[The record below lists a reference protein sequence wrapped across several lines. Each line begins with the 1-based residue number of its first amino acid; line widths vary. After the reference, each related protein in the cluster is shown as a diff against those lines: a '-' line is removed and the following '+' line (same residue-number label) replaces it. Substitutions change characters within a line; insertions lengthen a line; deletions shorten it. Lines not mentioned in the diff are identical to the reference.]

1 MQKLKNRVALV
12 TGASRGIGRGIAL
25 AFAKEGADIIF
36 TYQANHKAAEATR
49 AELEALGVKVLMR
62 QTDSADEKGILALR
76 DEVAKTFGKIN
87 ILVNNAGTIGEEL
100 PCVELSLT
108 EFDRVLGT
116 DLRGVFMFCKYFTP
130 LISKKPVGKII
141 NITSE
146 LGFKGRANYIAYV
159 TAKTG
164 LNGLSRC
171 LAYELA
177 PDILVNSIA
186 PGPIE
191 TDMILADMDP
201 VWLEKE
207 KDIPLKRLGKVEEI
221 AAAALLLASD
231 EGNFFCGQIVSPNG
245 GAVFT

>member
-1 MQKLKNRVALV
+1 M
-12 TGASRGIGRGIAL
+12 S
-25 AFAKEGADIIF
+25 
-36 TYQANHKAAEATR
+36 
-49 AELEALGVKVLMR
+49 
-62 QTDSADEKGILALR
+62 QTDSADEKAIIKLR
-76 DEVAKTFGKIN
+76 DLVKERFGKLN

-100 PCVELSLT
+100 PCAEMPVE
-108 EFDRVLGT
+108 EFDRVLAC
-116 DLRGVFMFCKYFTP
+116 DLRGVFMFCKYFIP
-130 LISKKPVGKII
+130 LIAKNPVGKII

>member
-1 MQKLKNRVALV
+1 MKLKNRVALV
-12 TGASRGIGRGIAL
+12 TGASRGIGKGIAL
-25 AFAKEGADIIF
+25 SFAREGADIAF
-36 TYQANHKAAEATR
+36 TYHNNHKAAEETK
-49 AELEALGVKVLMR
+49 AELEALGVKVLMS
-62 QTDSADEKGILALR
+62 QTDSADEKAILKLR
-76 DEVAKTFGKIN
+76 DEVKKSFGKVN

-100 PCVELSLT
+100 PCVDMPVE
-108 EFDRVLGT
+108 EFDRVMNC
-116 DLRGVFMFCKYFTP
+116 DLRGVFLFCKHFIP
-130 LISKKPVGKII
+130 LIPKNPVGKII

-146 LGFKGRANYIAYV
+146 LGFKGRANYIPYV

-164 LNGLSRC
+164 LNGFSRC

-177 PDILVNSIA
+177 PEILVNSIA

-201 VWLEKE
+201 VWLKKE
-207 KDIPLKRLGKVEEI
+207 TDIPLQRLGKVEEI
-221 AAAALLLASD
+221 AATALLLASD

>member
-1 MQKLKNRVALV
+1 MKLKNRVALV
-12 TGASRGIGRGIAL
+12 TGASRGIGKGIAL
-25 AFAKEGADIIF
+25 AYAREGADIIF
-36 TYQANHKAAEATR
+36 TYHSNHKAAEETR
-49 AELEALGVKVLMR
+49 LELEALGGRVMMS
-62 QTDSADEKGILALR
+62 QTDSADEKAIIKLR
-76 DEVAKTFGKIN
+76 DLVKERFGKLN

-100 PCVELSLT
+100 PCAEMPVE
-108 EFDRVLGT
+108 EFDRVLAC
-116 DLRGVFMFCKYFTP
+116 DLRGVFMFCKYFIP
-130 LISKKPVGKII
+130 LIAKNPVGKII

-146 LGFKGRANYIAYV
+146 LGFKGRANYIPYV

-207 KDIPLKRLGKVEEI
+207 KDIPLQRLGKVEEI

>member
-1 MQKLKNRVALV
+1 MKLKNRVALV
-12 TGASRGIGRGIAL
+12 TGASRGIGKGIAV
-25 AFAKEGADIIF
+25 AFARAGADIIF
-36 TYQANHKAAEATR
+36 TYHRNQQAALETK
-49 AELEALGVKVLMR
+49 AELEALGAKVLMS
-62 QTDSADEKGILALR
+62 QTDSADQAAIVRLR
-76 DEVAKTFGKIN
+76 DEVKNSFGRVN

-100 PCVELSLT
+100 PCVDMPVE
-108 EFDRVLGT
+108 EFDRVLNC
-116 DLRGVFMFCKYFTP
+116 DLRGVFLFCKNFIP
-130 LISKKPVGKII
+130 LISKEPVGKII

-146 LGFKGRANYIAYV
+146 LSFKGRANYIPYV

-201 VWLEKE
+201 EWLEKE
-207 KDIPLKRLGKVEEI
+207 KNIPLQRLGKVEEI

-231 EGNFFCGQIVSPNG
+231 EGNFFCGQIISPNG

>member
-1 MQKLKNRVALV
+1 
-12 TGASRGIGRGIAL
+12 
-25 AFAKEGADIIF
+25 
-36 TYQANHKAAEATR
+36 
-49 AELEALGVKVLMR
+49 
-62 QTDSADEKGILALR
+62 
-76 DEVAKTFGKIN
+76 
-87 ILVNNAGTIGEEL
+87 
-100 PCVELSLT
+100 
-108 EFDRVLGT
+108 
-116 DLRGVFMFCKYFTP
+116 
-130 LISKKPVGKII
+130 
-141 NITSE
+141 
-146 LGFKGRANYIAYV
+146 
-159 TAKTG
+159 

-177 PDILVNSIA
+177 PGILVNSIA

-207 KDIPLKRLGKVEEI
+207 KDIPLQRLGKVEEI

>member
-1 MQKLKNRVALV
+1 MQKLKNRVALI

-36 TYQANHKAAEATR
+36 TYHSNHKAAAATK
-49 AELEALGVKVLMR
+49 AELEKLGVKVLAS
-62 QTDSADEKGILALR
+62 QTDSADEQGILSLR
-76 DEVAKTFGKIN
+76 DEVGKAFGKIN
-87 ILVNNAGTIGEEL
+87 ILVNNAGTIGLEL
-100 PCVELSLT
+100 PAVEMPVE
-108 EFDRVLGT
+108 EFDRVLNT
-116 DLRGVFMFCKYFTP
+116 DLRGVFMFCKYFVP
-130 LISKKPVGKII
+130 FIEKSHVVKII
-141 NITSE
+141 NNTTE
-146 LGFKGRANYIAYV
+146 LSFKGRENYIPYV

-207 KDIPLKRLGKVEEI
+207 KDIPLRRLGKVEEI
-221 AAAALLLASD
+221 AATALLLASD

>member
-1 MQKLKNRVALV
+1 MKLKNRVALV

-25 AFAKEGADIIF
+25 AYAKQGADIIF
-36 TYQANHKAAEATR
+36 TYHSNQKAAEQTR
-49 AELEALGVKVLMR
+49 SDLEKLGVKVLAM
-62 QTDSADEKGILALR
+62 QCDSADQEAILRLR
-76 DEVAKTFGKIN
+76 EAVLKQFGKIN
-87 ILVNNAGTIGEEL
+87 ILVNNAGTIGVEL
-100 PCVELSLT
+100 PVVDMPLE
-108 EFDRVLGT
+108 EFDRVMNT
-116 DLRGVFMFCKYFTP
+116 DLRGVFMFCKYFVP
-130 LISKKPVGKII
+130 LMEKNPVGKVI

-146 LGFKGRANYIAYV
+146 LGFKGRENYSPYV

-177 PDILVNSIA
+177 PEILVNSIA

-191 TDMILADMDP
+191 TDMIMADMEP
-201 VWLEKE
+201 EWLEKE
-207 KDIPLKRLGKVEEI
+207 KDIPLRRLGTVEEI

>member
-1 MQKLKNRVALV
+1 
-12 TGASRGIGRGIAL
+12 
-25 AFAKEGADIIF
+25 
-36 TYQANHKAAEATR
+36 
-49 AELEALGVKVLMR
+49 
-62 QTDSADEKGILALR
+62 
-76 DEVAKTFGKIN
+76 
-87 ILVNNAGTIGEEL
+87 
-100 PCVELSLT
+100 
-108 EFDRVLGT
+108 
-116 DLRGVFMFCKYFTP
+116 MFCKYFIP
-130 LISKKPVGKII
+130 LIAKNPVGKII

-146 LGFKGRANYIAYV
+146 LGFKGRANYIPYV

-191 TDMILADMDP
+191 TDMIMADMEP
-201 VWLEKE
+201 EWLEKE
-207 KDIPLKRLGKVEEI
+207 KDIPLRRLGTVEEI